1 MNTHR
6 RTCYVG
12 TIPDIY
18 DFLLAEGDDVNLEM
32 QEITEE
38 SNIRTEHLTNG
49 LIKQG
54 VKLPRSIGEW
64 DLVES

>member
-12 TIPDIY
+12 TIPDIN

-32 QEITEE
+32 EEITEE
-38 SNIRTEHLTNG
+38 SNIRTEHLTKG

-54 VKLPRSIGEW
+54 VKLPRSIQEW